1 MINVQIRG
9 LVFDFPDSEK
19 ELSFSEFE
27 KKHKHS
33 NFSPAG
39 KDEVWKLLT
48 GNNSTE
54 DNFRVEK
61 VEKALKKPK
70 KAD

>member
-39 KDEVWKLLT
+39 KDEVWMLLT
-48 GNNSTE
+48 GNNST
-54 DNFRVEK
+54 DNFHSEK
-61 VEKALKKPK
+61 VEKAFKKPK